1 MCELLG
7 MASLL
12 PTTVSLSL
20 GLLAQRGQ
28 PGLRLADGWGVG
40 FHDGTDGVVVREP
53 LGAASSPWLEPLR
66 TRPPVARVVIAHIR
80 HATQGEISL
89 RNTQPFQRELG
100 GRLHIFAHNGNLP
113 GAQTSLSPS

>member
-20 GLLAQRGQ
+20 RLLAQRGN

-40 FHDGTDGVVVREP
+40 FHDGADGVVAREVS
-53 LGAASSPWLEPLR
+53 GAARSPWLGPLR
-66 TRPPVARVVIAHIR
+66 SRPPLARVVIAHI
-80 HATQGEISL
+80 HYATQGEISL